1 MYCGM
6 HQLSEQE
13 DLIVWMRTAA
23 LPTFRKLYGKIE
35 TDLEAHDEIVIVI
48 ENNYNT
54 YEFGGTK
61 RLVLSTTTWIGGKNP
76 FLGMAYLF
84 VGGLSLILAIG
95 FILLYVIK
103 PR

>member
-1 MYCGM
+1 MQ
-6 HQLSEQE
+6 QLSQQE

-35 TDLEAHDEIVIVI
+35 VDLEADDEVTVVI

-54 YEFGGTK
+54 YSFGGRK
-61 RLVLSTTTWIGGKNP
+61 RLVLSTTTWIGGKND
-76 FLGMAYLF
+76 FLGIAYISIGGICLF
-84 VGGLSLILAIG
+84 FAIS

>member
-1 MYCGM
+1 M

-35 TDLEAHDEIVIVI
+35 SDLDVNDKIMLVIQ
-48 ENNYNT
+48 NNYNT
-54 YEFGGTK
+54 YDFGGK
-61 RLVLSTTTWIGGKNP
+61 KSFVLSTTTWIGGKKN
-76 FLGMAYLF
+76 FLGIMYI
-84 VGGLSLILAIG
+84 VIGGLSLLLAVVFLIM
-95 FILLYVIK
+95 FVMK